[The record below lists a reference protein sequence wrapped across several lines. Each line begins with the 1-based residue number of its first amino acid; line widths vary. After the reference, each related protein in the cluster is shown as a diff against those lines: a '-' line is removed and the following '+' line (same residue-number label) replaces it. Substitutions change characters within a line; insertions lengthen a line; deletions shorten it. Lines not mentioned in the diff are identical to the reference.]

1 MVKKK
6 GKSKRSTLKDKY
18 KIQKR
23 TVQHHRKQRK
33 QAKKDVAA
41 GKVKHKVKDPGIPSS
56 WPFKEDLLKQIEK
69 AKESMS
75 MQKQRHVDK
84 EQEAKNLQEMMARN
98 AAKHADFQA
107 RVAGMLG
114 TGIDTHNN
122 TNSSGIDLDVDGL
135 KSSNETGLGQQSR
148 RAYLREMKKVVD
160 SADVILQVLDARD
173 PMGSRIGPS
182 VEDMILSHHDK
193 RMVLVL
199 NKVDLVPKE
208 AVSGWLT
215 ALRRSLP
222 AIAIKA
228 ATNMQDD
235 KSCGARAKGDNA
247 LKGSAAVGVEG
258 LLQLLKNY
266 SRSSMGKNKGS
277 ISVGVIGYPN
287 VGKSSILNSLKRAR
301 AVGVSPRPGFTTCMQ
316 EIVLDKNIRLIDSPG
331 IVFDDET
338 NGGVDVLLRNC
349 VDTDSLTDI
358 IPAVKG
364 LIDRC
369 SQESLMMT
377 YAIPTFPPGD
387 ENIFLGMIA
396 KKFGKVKKGGIPD
409 KVAAA
414 KHVLKDWNSGKVP
427 FYTPPPSSD
436 DELRK
441 VGIEGTAQVVSSFGK
456 EFDVSQM
463 KVYDDAVME
472 SLDDTKNDI
481 DFIKLDQCRNSNHG
495 RNFLDSGS
503 DSDEDMDDSD
513 DASEAMSEDDEKVEV
528 FKNDNI
534 AEADDYD
541 FSAM

>member
-1 MVKKK
+1 
-6 GKSKRSTLKDKY
+6 
-18 KIQKR
+18 
-23 TVQHHRKQRK
+23 
-33 QAKKDVAA
+33 
-41 GKVKHKVKDPGIPSS
+41 
-56 WPFKEDLLKQIEK
+56 
-69 AKESMS
+69 
-75 MQKQRHVDK
+75 
-84 EQEAKNLQEMMARN
+84 
-98 AAKHADFQA
+98 
-107 RVAGMLG
+107 
-114 TGIDTHNN
+114 
-122 TNSSGIDLDVDGL
+122 
-135 KSSNETGLGQQSR
+135 
-148 RAYLREMKKVVD
+148 
-160 SADVILQVLDARD
+160 
-173 PMGSRIGPS
+173 MGSRIGSS
-182 VEDMILSHHDK
+182 VEDMILSHPDK

-266 SRSSMGKNKGS
+266 SRSSMGKKKGS

-316 EIVLDKNIRLIDSPG
+316 EIVLDKNIRLLDSPG

-349 VDTDSLTDI
+349 VDTDSLTDP

-364 LIDRC
+364 LIERC

-377 YAIPTFPPGD
+377 YSIPAFPPGD

-396 KKFGKVKKGGIPD
+396 KKYGKVKKGGIPD

-414 KHVLKDWNSGKVP
+414 KYVLKDWNGGKVP
-427 FYTPPPSSD
+427 FYTPPPSTA
-436 DELRK
+436 DELRDI
-441 VGIEGTAQVVSSFGK
+441 GLEGTAQVVSTFSK

-463 KVYDDAVME
+463 KEHDDAVME
-472 SLDDTKNDI
+472 SLDDNKNDL
-481 DFIKLDQCRNSNHG
+481 DFVKLGQCSNANRG
-495 RNFLDSGS
+495 NFLEGES
-503 DSDEDMDDSD
+503 DSDNDETMGDDEEGD
-513 DASEAMSEDDEKVEV
+513 DASEIMSDDSEGKVPV
-528 FKNDNI
+528 FQNSTVAD
-534 AEADDYD
+534 ADDYD
-541 FSAM
+541 FSTM